1 MKRREFI
8 TLFGGAAA
16 WPLAARAQHAGKLP
30 TIGLL
35 GPTTASAMAPWIAVF
50 VQRLRELGWIE
61 GRTVVIEYR
70 WAEARSERFAEIAA
84 EFVKLKVDVI
94 VTYASAPVL
103 AAKQATTLV
112 PIVFA
117 AQMDPVGVGVV
128 ASLAH
133 PGGNVTGLSIQTTDT
148 ADKRL
153 ELLREAVSN
162 LARLAVMAN
171 PGAPGAL
178 LEMHEVQEAARKL
191 GLKVTTLEIR
201 RTDDIAPAIAALKD
215 HADALY
221 VATDP
226 LVFTNRI
233 RINTLAQDLGLPTI
247 YGSREYV
254 EAGALMS
261 YGPNFADLFRRAAE
275 YVDKSLRGTK
285 PADIPVEQPT
295 KFDLFINLKT
305 AKAIGL
311 QIGSFGPAGR
321 DASAT
326 SAGCGPEPGFATF
339 SSTHRTGNDYK
350 RHGTTSLFA
359 ALDIATDVTVPPNSA
374 SSSTRSRLPCRT
386 GSTSISSWTT
396 TPRTRPR

>member
-117 AQMDPVGVGVV
+117 AQMDPVGAGVV
-128 ASLAH
+128 RSLAH
-133 PGGNVTGLSIQTTDT
+133 PGGNVTGLSIQQTDT
-148 ADKRL
+148 AGKRL

-162 LARLAVMAN
+162 LGRLAIMAN
-171 PGAPGAL
+171 PGARGAM
-178 LEMHEVQEAARKL
+178 LETRQVQEAGRTL
-191 GLKVTTLEIR
+191 GHEVTTLEIR
-201 RTDDIAPAIAALKD
+201 RTDDIAPAIEALKGR
-215 HADALY
+215 ADALY

-226 LVFTNRI
+226 LVFTNRM
-233 RINTLAQDLGLPTI
+233 RINTLAQGLQLPTI

-261 YGPNFADLFRRAAE
+261 YGPNFPGLFRRAAE
-275 YVDKSLRGTK
+275 YVDKILRGTK

-295 KFDLFINLKT
+295 KFDLVINLKT

-311 QIGSFGPAGR
+311 KLPESFLVRA
-321 DASAT
+321 D
-326 SAGCGPEPGFATF
+326 EV
-339 SSTHRTGNDYK
+339 
-350 RHGTTSLFA
+350 
-359 ALDIATDVTVPPNSA
+359 IE
-374 SSSTRSRLPCRT
+374 
-386 GSTSISSWTT
+386 
-396 TPRTRPR
+396 